1 PPSSTLFPYTTLFR
15 SGIAHCPSYREHA
28 PWGRRQRRKPPPQWT
43 GVLLGRSAIQRVASR
58 IEHEPPVALAL
69 IGTDLRV
76 SGPTPQRTLRHTEHA
91 TGLDQRDKVP
101 LVSRSDALRAVVVLY
116 SHPATSVLVGCA
128 YSASI
133 TPTTIGCNP

>member
-1 PPSSTLFPYTTLFR
+1 MDGGFTWSLSDTASSEPDRTRTT
-15 SGIAHCPSYREHA
+15 GCPSL
-28 PWGRRQRRKPPPQWT
+28 
-43 GVLLGRSAIQRVASR
+43 V
-58 IEHEPPVALAL
+58 
-69 IGTDLRV
+69 GTDLRV
-76 SGPTPQRTLRHTEHA
+76 RGPTPQRTLRHTEHT

-116 SHPATSVLVGCA
+116 SHPATSVLVVSA